1 MHSKHVPFIPHAS
14 RKFRNIAAKA
24 LDWRILKTITRKVAD
39 VSRDTG
45 KDFDFDAG
53 QLIQEFGFDNDVDM
67 ELRSTIE
74 EITGEQLE
82 DEGYRGSADGA
93 IAWWRS
99 DDGDTDDLADLL
111 VDCRAG
117 FADDASHIW
126 LIVPDP
132 SQPLAVPMED
142 VDDAARTAGLMV
154 TTTRY
159 LPTGWTAFQIVS

>member
-1 MHSKHVPFIPHAS
+1 MH
-14 RKFRNIAAKA
+14 
-24 LDWRILKTITRKVAD
+24 DEMTRKAAD
-39 VSRDTG
+39 VSRATG
-45 KDFDFDAG
+45 KDFDFESG
-53 QLIQEFGFDNDVDM
+53 QLIQEFGFDDDVDM

-74 EITGEQLE
+74 ETTGEELE
-82 DEGYRGSADGA
+82 DEDYRGSADGA

-117 FADDASHIW
+117 FADEDAYIW

-132 SQPLAVPMED
+132 SQPLTVPVED
-142 VDDAARTAGLMV
+142 IDGAARTAGLMV